1 MIQIDELRTKQA
13 EFEGA
18 RQAFKKD
25 LVQLENER
33 QSFIRKFSF
42 ERVKK
47 MSLDD
52 YVIGSKKTGN
62 SFCYLI
68 ENRLQGLGNIHGATA
83 FKFGIY
89 FGKTQSDPKMQYR
102 FTNKFGTTEDVAF
115 QNVKSAIL
123 QLLDTAKNDDLDAI
137 RDNPLSP
144 MFKGKILS
152 TYFPDKYLNIF
163 ADEHLEYFLDKL
175 EIPYSESDDE
185 IAKRKILIEF
195 KQNDSVLSQWT
206 IFEFS
211 KFLYESFGRPSRKED
226 APKEL
231 KDYLESKKDYPKMNE
246 IRAEFIDLDIVPE
259 NVTWGQKSG
268 TTRAKITDF
277 EKENKNNKLL
287 GNRGEEIVFELEK
300 IWLVQMKLKELSEK
314 VTWVSRT
321 DDSLG
326 YDIKSFEENGQE
338 KFIEVK
344 STNQSPD
351 SNANF
356 LISSNQYFKAKD
368 IKNYYFYVVFNAKS
382 KRPKI
387 WKIKNPLQYENKG
400 LTLVPISY
408 RVLINTTL

>member
-1 MIQIDELRTKQA
+1 MIDIDQLRIKQA

-25 LVQLENER
+25 LVRLENER
-33 QSFIRKFSF
+33 QNFIKKFSF
-42 ERVKK
+42 EKIK
-47 MSLDD
+47 QMSLDE
-52 YVIGSKKTGN
+52 YVIGSKAGN

-102 FTNKFGTTEDVAF
+102 FTSKFGTTEDIAF

-123 QLLDTAKNDDLDAI
+123 QLLETVKKEDLDGI
-137 RDNPLSP
+137 RNNPLSP

-175 EIPYSESDDE
+175 EIPYGESDDE
-185 IAKRKILIEF
+185 IAKRKMLIEF
-195 KQNDSVLSQWT
+195 KQNDSVMAQWT

-231 KDYLESKKDYPKMNE
+231 KDYLESKKDYPKLNDVQ
-246 IRAEFIDLDIVPE
+246 AEFIDLDIIPE
-259 NVTWGQKSG
+259 NVQWKQKG
-268 TTRAKITDF
+268 GVHKPKVTDF

-287 GNRGEEIVFELEK
+287 GNRGEELVFNLERKWLLDLKHGELAER
-300 IWLVQMKLKELSEK
+300 VE
-314 VTWVSRT
+314 WVSKK

-326 YDIKSFEENGQE
+326 YDIKSFEENGEE

-344 STNQSPD
+344 STSQSPD
-351 SNANF
+351 ANANF
-356 LISSNQYFKAKD
+356 LISSNQYSKAKD
-368 IKNYYFYVVFNAKS
+368 IKNYYFYIVFNAKG
-382 KRPKI
+382 KKPRI
-387 WKIKNPLQYENKG
+387 WRIKNPLRYENNG

-408 RVLINTTL
+408 RVIINTTT

>member
-1 MIQIDELRTKQA
+1 MIDIDQLRVKQA

-25 LVQLENER
+25 LVRLENER
-33 QSFIRKFSF
+33 QNFIKKFSF
-42 ERVKK
+42 GKIK
-47 MSLDD
+47 QMSIDE
-52 YVIGSKKTGN
+52 YVVGSKTGN

-89 FGKTQSDPKMQYR
+89 FGKTQSDPQMRYR
-102 FTNKFGTTEDVAF
+102 FTNKFGTTEDIAF

-123 QLLDTAKNDDLDAI
+123 QLLETVKKDDLDAI
-137 RDNPLSP
+137 RNNPLSP

-185 IAKRKILIEF
+185 IAKRKMLIEF
-195 KQNDSVLSQWT
+195 KQNDSVMAQWT

-231 KDYLESKKDYPKMNE
+231 KEYLESKKDYPKLNDVQ
-246 IRAEFIDLDIVPE
+246 AEFINLDIIPE
-259 NVTWGQKSG
+259 NVQWKQKG
-268 TTRAKITDF
+268 AGYKPKVTDF

-287 GNRGEEIVFELEK
+287 GNRGEEIVFNLEK
-300 IWLVQMKLKELSEK
+300 KWLIDLKHRELAEK
-314 VTWVSRT
+314 VEWVSKK

-326 YDIKSFEENGQE
+326 YDIKSFEENGDE

-344 STNQSPD
+344 STSQSPD

-368 IKNYYFYVVFNAKS
+368 IENYYFYIVFNAKS
-382 KRPKI
+382 KKPRI
-387 WKIKNPLQYENKG
+387 WRIKNPLRYENNG
-400 LTLVPISY
+400 LTLIPISY
-408 RVLINTTL
+408 RVIINTTT

>member
-1 MIQIDELRTKQA
+1 MIEIDELRIKQA
-13 EFEGA
+13 KFEGA

-33 QSFIRKFSF
+33 QNFIKKFSF
-42 ERVKK
+42 ERIKL
-47 MSLDD
+47 MFLDD

-89 FGKTQSDPKMQYR
+89 FGKTQSDPKIQYR
-102 FTNKFGTTEDVAF
+102 FTSKFGTTEDVAF

-123 QLLDTAKNDDLDAI
+123 QLLETAKNGDLDAI

-152 TYFPDKYLNIF
+152 TYFPDQYLNIF

-195 KQNDSVLSQWT
+195 KQNDSVMSQWT

-226 APKEL
+226 APNEL

-246 IRAEFIDLDIVPE
+246 IQAEFINLDIIPE
-259 NVTWGQKSG
+259 NVQWGQKSG
-268 TTRAKITDF
+268 AKKAKITDF

-287 GNRGEEIVFELEK
+287 GNRGEEIVFDLEK
-300 IWLVQMKLKELSEK
+300 NWLIRIKQKELSEK
-314 VTWVSRT
+314 VEWVSRK

-356 LISSNQYFKAKD
+356 LISSNQYSQAKK
-368 IKNYYFYVVFNAKS
+368 IRNYYFYIVFNAKS
-382 KRPKI
+382 KKPKI
-387 WKIKNPLQYENKG
+387 WKIQNPLQYENSG
-400 LTLVPISY
+400 LTLTPISY
-408 RVLINTTL
+408 RVMINTTL

>member
-1 MIQIDELRTKQA
+1 VIDIDQLRTKQA

-25 LVQLENER
+25 LVRLETER
-33 QSFIRKFSF
+33 QNFIKRFPIGKI
-42 ERVKK
+42 KQ
-47 MSLDD
+47 MSLDE
-52 YVIGSKKTGN
+52 YVVGSKSGN

-89 FGKTQSDPKMQYR
+89 FGKTQSDPKMRYR
-102 FTNKFGTTEDVAF
+102 FTSKFGKTEDVAF

-123 QLLDTAKNDDLDAI
+123 QLLETVKKDDLDGI
-137 RDNPLSP
+137 RNNPLSP

-175 EIPYSESDDE
+175 EIPYSEFDDE
-185 IAKRKILIEF
+185 IAKRKMLIEF
-195 KQNDSVLSQWT
+195 KQNDSVMAQWT

-231 KDYLESKKDYPKMNE
+231 KDYLESKKDYPRLNDVQ
-246 IRAEFIDLDIVPE
+246 AEFINLDIIPE
-259 NVTWGQKSG
+259 NVQWGQKSG
-268 TTRAKITDF
+268 AHKPKVTDF

-287 GNRGEEIVFELEK
+287 GNRGEELVFNLERK
-300 IWLVQMKLKELSEK
+300 WLLDLKRRDLAGK
-314 VTWVSRT
+314 VEWVSKK

-326 YDIKSFEENGQE
+326 YDIKSFEENGAE

-344 STNQSPD
+344 STSQSPD

-356 LISSNQYFKAKD
+356 LISSNQYSKAKD
-368 IKNYYFYVVFNAKS
+368 IKNYYFYIVFNAKS
-382 KRPKI
+382 KKPRI
-387 WKIKNPLQYENKG
+387 WRIKNPIQYENNG
-400 LTLVPISY
+400 LTLIPISY
-408 RVLINTTL
+408 RVIINTKI